1 MLPPRPQLLSDLL
14 VKEIPPQPMWISKGI
29 LPKSGIMVFGGLP
42 KAGKSFLTLNLSRA
56 LALGEPL
63 FNNPD
68 FHTQQARVVLVEHE
82 LGEYGL
88 QKRVLPIFKDV
99 DPSRLGDNF
108 VYFSK
113 EHSLEWSTP
122 QGKRFFHSIV
132 ETTQPEVL
140 VLDPIGKMFSGN
152 ENDNSEIGALFA
164 QLDELVSLGRPWGMS
179 IVLVH
184 HFKKPPENEMG
195 RKGFDDLDPLNF
207 RGSSRWYADPD
218 TLLTLARRKK
228 FPLPYEAWNLDCRFT
243 FRQDEGMDDFTL
255 SVNEHNDGRVRWK
268 GLVEKAGGGL
278 PALKQQGGFP
288 QQEAVVPAMA
298 EGSRLKLFRRV

>member
-1 MLPPRPQLLSDLL
+1 MLPPRPQSLADLL
-14 VKEIPPQPMWISKGI
+14 TKTIPPQPMWISRGI

-63 FNNPD
+63 FCNPD
-68 FHTQQARVVLVEHE
+68 FQAQQARVVLVEHE

-99 DPSRLGDNF
+99 HPSRLGDNF
-108 VYFSK
+108 LYFSK
-113 EHSLEWSTP
+113 EHGLEWSSS
-122 QGKRFFHSIV
+122 QGQRFFHNV
-132 ETTQPEVL
+132 VKETQPDVL

-164 QLDELVSLGRPWGMS
+164 QLDELVAFGRPWGMS

-184 HFKKPPENEMG
+184 HFKKPPENELG

-228 FPLPYEAWNLDCRFT
+228 FPFPYEAWHLDCRFT
-243 FRQDEGMDDFTL
+243 FRQDEGIDDFTL

-268 GLVEKAGGGL
+268 GFVEKAGAGL
-278 PALKQQGGFP
+278 PTLGQQFAFP
-288 QQEAVVPAMA
+288 KAAEAPTG
-298 EGSRLKLFRRV
+298 EGLRLYKRV